1 MTSTLSVDKLEPVNQ
16 DYVELPKIK
25 LTSMTPTFIPLKG
38 ITHSD
43 GSSSATGG
51 DAQLLDISI
60 DLTGYT
66 DYLLYAWAHTSMTE
80 NSNHSNSLILRIKL
94 NNGSSDKQF
103 ATQRMSIGA
112 YSNVTW
118 DTNTPAMISCQG
130 YYVIESAY
138 ATSCSLRMHGGGD
151 GAGAF
156 TWGNQG
162 SYSTHDGESPNAGG
176 TLGFF
181 LFHP

>member
-1 MTSTLSVDKLEPVNQ
+1 MS
-16 DYVELPKIK
+16 
-25 LTSMTPTFIPLKG
+25 
-38 ITHSD
+38 
-43 GSSSATGG
+43 
-51 DAQLLDISI
+51 
-60 DLTGYT
+60 
-66 DYLLYAWAHTSMTE
+66 E
-80 NSNHSNSLILRIKL
+80 NSNHSNSFILRIKL
-94 NNGSSDKQF
+94 NNGSTDKQF

-151 GAGAF
+151 GGGEF

-162 SYSTHDGESPNAGG
+162 SYTTHDGESPNAGG